1 MEQNKISRQ
10 EYIDRR
16 QKLMDAVGNDSI
28 IIIPSGN
35 LKVRNR
41 DAEFAFRQDSDFL
54 YLTGFNE
61 PEAVAVLVPNRED
74 GEYILFCRE
83 KDPKKEQWTGRI
95 AGLEDA
101 VENFDADEAICIK
114 EIDEKLPVLM
124 ENRDKVYYSVGNNP
138 DFDTQVISWVASL
151 RSKIRKGIQAPHQF
165 IVLDKLLHEQRLIK
179 SPAEIQLMQDAAD
192 VSIIA
197 HERAMKICKAGMM
210 EYEID
215 AEYLHTF
222 RKNGMEPAYTSIV
235 GGGEN
240 ACILHYIDNNAELHD
255 GDLLLIDAGAENQ
268 GYASDITRTFPVS
281 GTFSEAQR
289 QLYQIVLDAQYA
301 AIIEAQPGNDWN
313 APHKAA
319 VQVIASGLIELGL
332 LQGDLEEVIKEEKYK
347 PFYMHKTGHWL
358 GLDVH
363 DVGDYKID
371 GEWRTLKPGMV
382 LTVEPGIYVTPSD
395 EIDKKWWNIG
405 IRIED
410 DVLITENGNKVF
422 TESLVKEI
430 DEIEALMQAT

>member
-1 MEQNKISRQ
+1 MQQNKISRQ

-16 QKLMDAVGNDSI
+16 QKLMDIVGNDSI

-61 PEAVAVLVPNRED
+61 PEAVVVLVPNRKE
-74 GEYILFCRE
+74 GEYIIFCRE
-83 KDPKKEQWTGRI
+83 KDPTTEQWTGRM
-95 AGLEDA
+95 AGLEGV
-101 VENFDADEAICIK
+101 VENFDAEEAISIK
-114 EIDEKLPVLM
+114 EIDEKLPALM

-138 DFDTQVISWVASL
+138 DFDTRVISWVASL
-151 RSKIRKGIQAPHQF
+151 RSKVRKGIQAPHQF
-165 IVLDKLLHEQRLIK
+165 IVLDKLLHELRLIK

-197 HERAMKICKAGMM
+197 HERAMKTCKAGLI

-332 LQGDLEEVIKEEKYK
+332 LQGDLQEVIKEEKYK

-410 DVLITENGNKVF
+410 DVLITENANKVL

-430 DEIEALMQAT
+430 DEIEALMQST